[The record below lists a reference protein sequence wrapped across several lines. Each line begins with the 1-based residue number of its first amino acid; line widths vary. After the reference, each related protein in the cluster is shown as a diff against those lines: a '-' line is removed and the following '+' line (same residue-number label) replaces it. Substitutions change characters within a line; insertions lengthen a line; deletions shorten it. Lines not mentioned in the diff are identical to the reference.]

1 MVNDYPNDLQR
12 EGPNQRVQDL
22 GQLLQDPALK
32 VETEHFN
39 GIISSGFGKYAYVIA
54 SYLRLALRESRL
66 EIRQRGDSWPTL
78 FIWCTKYPSAVP
90 RKVGNPKHNQTVYK
104 MQI

>member
-39 GIISSGFGKYAYVIA
+39 GIISSEIWKICLCHCLVPETGTSGK
-54 SYLRLALRESRL
+54 
-66 EIRQRGDSWPTL
+66 PT
-78 FIWCTKYPSAVP
+78 
-90 RKVGNPKHNQTVYK
+90 
-104 MQI
+104 